1 MPLKRAPG
9 PYTRTP
15 YAVRGGQGNPV
26 GFLLLLAQQVVQ
38 MEHRPPVTLGL
49 VAGNVFSLYSA
60 LFTSYSFAHKLLPD
74 IGCW

>member
-15 YAVRGGQGNPV
+15 YALRGGQGNPV
-26 GFLLLLAQQVVQ
+26 GFILLLAQQIVQ

-49 VAGNVFSLYSA
+49 VAGEILYLCSEIFHCSH
-60 LFTSYSFAHKLLPD
+60 LHT
-74 IGCW
+74 IRIVT